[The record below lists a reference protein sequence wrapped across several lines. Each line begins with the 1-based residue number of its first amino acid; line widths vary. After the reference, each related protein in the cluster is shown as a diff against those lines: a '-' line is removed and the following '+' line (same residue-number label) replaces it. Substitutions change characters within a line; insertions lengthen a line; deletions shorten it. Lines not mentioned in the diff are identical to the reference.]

1 MKSKKILTDSETAS
15 YSNFK
20 FSILIMMKV
29 EKVYFF
35 PVDCC
40 AAYNVVSQVFSVILL
55 ETVLIQ
61 KLTLVSGTFVA
72 EMGKKH

>member
-1 MKSKKILTDSETAS
+1 
-15 YSNFK
+15 
-20 FSILIMMKV
+20 MKV

-35 PVDCC
+35 PVDCS

-72 EMGKKH
+72 EMGKNTRKKLEILKLS